1 MTGHVRKVEI
11 SLAVAA
17 MVASGVACRS
27 GREADSGKADLK
39 VRTTSEA
46 DLKVRTTSGG
56 GGGDLR
62 VSLRSDPQSFNWI
75 TRRDSSAYLVTLL
88 TQAWLVRVNRLTDTV
103 EPWLAESWSASPDGL
118 RYTIKLRQGITFA
131 DGAPFTS
138 ADVVFSLA
146 AAYDEKGG
154 SMIADSMRVGGKNL
168 TADAV
173 DPATVVVTFPGPF
186 GPGLRLFDNLPILP
200 RHKLRDAT
208 GADGWLAAA
217 WRTSANPANLTGLG
231 PFTIAEYTAGQ
242 RLVFARNPRYF
253 RKDPNGVQLPL
264 VDRVVVEIV
273 ADQSAETLRLE
284 SGQIDISANEIRLE
298 DYAIFKRAAD
308 ASRLKLYDVG
318 VAVNADSLWFNLK
331 PGAFAGDPRA
341 AWIQRDELRQAISL
355 AVDRKVF
362 VDTVY
367 LGAAVP
373 VFGPVTPGNKAWY
386 VPELQTAHDP
396 AKAKGL
402 LASIGLT
409 DRNGDGRLEDAAN
422 RPARFTILTAK
433 GQTALERGV
442 AVVRDELAKI
452 GLTVDTVP
460 LDANALVGQFL
471 GGKPYDAV
479 NVGLIPSDT
488 DPALIL
494 DFWLSSGGSH
504 LWNPEQK
511 SPATPWERQIDQLMA
526 RQAAALDP
534 GERRTL
540 FTEAQKVFSD
550 HAPMLYFAAPRIYV
564 ATSARVL
571 NVDPML
577 RRPQALWSPDT
588 IALRR

>member
-1 MTGHVRKVEI
+1 MTGHTRKVVI
-11 SLAVAA
+11 SLAIGA
-17 MVASGVACRS
+17 MVVSGVACRS
-27 GREADSGKADLK
+27 ERGAADAGSTADLK
-39 VRTTSEA
+39 VGTTSA
-46 DLKVRTTSGG
+46 A
-56 GGGDLR
+56 GDLR

-88 TQAWLVRVNRLTDTV
+88 TQAWLVRVNRLTDTI
-103 EPWLAESWSASPDGL
+103 EPWLAESWTVSPDGL
-118 RYTIKLRQGITFA
+118 RYTIKLRQGVTFA
-131 DGAPFTS
+131 DGTPFTS
-138 ADVVFSLA
+138 DDVVFSLA
-146 AAYDEKGG
+146 AAYDQKGG
-154 SMIADSMRVGGKNL
+154 SMVGDSMRVGGKDL
-168 TADAV
+168 TAEAV
-173 DPATVVVTFPGPF
+173 DPSTVVVTFPGPF
-186 GPGLRLFDNLPILP
+186 GPGLRLWDNLPILP
-200 RHKLRDAT
+200 RHKLQVAVGGDN
-208 GADGWLAAA
+208 WLANA
-217 WRTSANPANLTGLG
+217 WRTSANPADLTGLG

-242 RLVFARNPRYF
+242 RLVFNRNPRYF
-253 RKDPNGVQLPL
+253 RKDASGAQLPL
-264 VDRVVVEIV
+264 VDRVIVEIV
-273 ADQSAETLRLE
+273 SDQAAETLRLE

-298 DYAIFKRAAD
+298 DYAIFKRGAD
-308 ASRLKLYDVG
+308 AGRLKLYDVG
-318 VAVNADSLWFNLK
+318 VAVSADSLWFNLR
-331 PGAFAGDPRA
+331 PGAFKGDPRA
-341 AWIQRDELRQAISL
+341 SWIQRDELRKAISL
-355 AVDRKVF
+355 AVDRKAF

-386 VPELQTAHDP
+386 VPELQPAHDP
-396 AKAKGL
+396 AKAKAL

-409 DRNGDGRLEDAAN
+409 DRNGDGRLEDAAD

-452 GLTVDTVP
+452 GLVVDTVP
-460 LDANALVGQFL
+460 LDANALVGTFL

-479 NVGLIPSDT
+479 YFGLIPSDT

-511 SPATPWERQIDQLMA
+511 SPATAWERQIDQLMA
-526 RQAAALDP
+526 KQAAALDA

-540 FTEAQKVFSD
+540 FTEVQKIFAE
-550 HAPMLYFAAPRIYV
+550 HEPMLYFAAPRIYV
-564 ATSARVL
+564 ATSAAVTNL
-571 NVDPML
+571 TPML

>member
-1 MTGHVRKVEI
+1 MRN
-11 SLAVAA
+11 LAVSIAIAA
-17 MVASGVACRS
+17 AVESGTACRS
-27 GREADSGKADLK
+27 ERETADLK
-39 VRTTSEA
+39 VRTTEGTEA
-46 DLKVRTTSGG
+46 DLKVRTTR
-56 GGGDLR
+56 GGDLL

-103 EPWLAESWSASPDGL
+103 EPWLAESWAASPDGL
-118 RYTIKLRQGITFA
+118 RYTIRLRQGVTFA
-131 DGAPFTS
+131 DGAPFT
-138 ADVVFSLA
+138 ADDVVFSLA

-200 RHKLRDAT
+200 RHKLRDT
-208 GADGWLAAA
+208 IGVDGGLAAA
-217 WRTSANPANLTGLG
+217 WRTSANLADLTGLG
-231 PFTIAEYTAGQ
+231 PFTIAEYAAGR

-253 RKDPNGVQLPL
+253 RKDASGAQLPL

-273 ADQSAETLRLE
+273 SDQSAETLRLE
-284 SGQIDISANEIRLE
+284 SGQIDVSANEIRLE

-308 ASRLKLYDVG
+308 AGRLKLHDVG
-318 VAVNADSLWFNLK
+318 VAVSADSLWFNLK
-331 PGAFAGDPRA
+331 PGAFKGDPRA
-341 AWIQRDELRQAISL
+341 AWIQRDELRKAISL

-362 VDTVY
+362 ADTVY

-373 VFGPVTPGNKAWY
+373 LYGPITPGNKAWY
-386 VPELQTAHDP
+386 VPELPQPPHDP
-396 AKAKGL
+396 AKAKAL
-402 LASIGLT
+402 LASIGLA
-409 DRNGDGRLEDAAN
+409 DRDGDGTLEDAAS
-422 RPARFTILTAK
+422 RPGRFTLLTAK

-442 AVVRDELAKI
+442 AVIRDELARI
-452 GLTVDTVP
+452 GLAVDIVP
-460 LDANALVGQFL
+460 LEANALVGTFL

-479 NVGLIPSDT
+479 YFGLIPSDT

-504 LWNPEQK
+504 LWNAGQAA
-511 SPATPWERQIDQLMA
+511 PATPWERQIDQLMA
-526 RQAAALDP
+526 KQAAALDQ
-534 GERRTL
+534 GERRLL
-540 FTEAQKVFSD
+540 FTEVQKIFAQ
-550 HAPMLYFAAPRIYV
+550 HEPMLYFAAPRIYV
-564 ATSARVL
+564 ATSARVQ
-571 NVDPML
+571 NVEPML

>member
-1 MTGHVRKVEI
+1 MRN
-11 SLAVAA
+11 LAVSIAIAA
-17 MVASGVACRS
+17 AVESGTACRS
-27 GREADSGKADLK
+27 ERETADLK
-39 VRTTSEA
+39 VRTTEGTEA
-46 DLKVRTTSGG
+46 DLKVRTTR
-56 GGGDLR
+56 GGDLL

-103 EPWLAESWSASPDGL
+103 EPWLAESWAASPDGL
-118 RYTIKLRQGITFA
+118 RYTIRLRQGVTFA
-131 DGAPFTS
+131 DGAPFT
-138 ADVVFSLA
+138 ADDVVFSLA

-200 RHKLRDAT
+200 RHKLRDT
-208 GADGWLAAA
+208 IGVDGGLAAA
-217 WRTSANPANLTGLG
+217 WRTSANLADLTGLG
-231 PFTIAEYTAGQ
+231 PFTIAEYAAGR

-253 RKDPNGVQLPL
+253 RKDASGAQLPL

-273 ADQSAETLRLE
+273 SDQSAETLRLE
-284 SGQIDISANEIRLE
+284 SGQIDVSANEIRLE

-308 ASRLKLYDVG
+308 AGRLKLHDVG
-318 VAVNADSLWFNLK
+318 VAVSADSLWFNLK
-331 PGAFAGDPRA
+331 PGAFRGDPRA
-341 AWIQRDELRQAISL
+341 AWIQRDELRKAISL

-362 VDTVY
+362 ADTVY

-373 VFGPVTPGNKAWY
+373 LYGPITPGNRAWY
-386 VPELQTAHDP
+386 VPELPQPPHDA
-396 AKAKGL
+396 AKAKAL
-402 LASIGLT
+402 LASIGLA
-409 DRNGDGRLEDAAN
+409 DRDGDGTLEDAAS
-422 RPARFTILTAK
+422 RPARFTLLTAK

-442 AVVRDELAKI
+442 AVIRDELARI
-452 GLTVDTVP
+452 GLAVDIVP
-460 LDANALVGQFL
+460 LEANALVGTFL

-479 NVGLIPSDT
+479 YFGLIPSDT

-504 LWNPEQK
+504 LWNAGQAA
-511 SPATPWERQIDQLMA
+511 PATPWERQIDQLMA
-526 RQAAALDP
+526 KQAAALDQ
-534 GERRTL
+534 GERRLL
-540 FTEAQKVFSD
+540 FTEVQKIFAQ
-550 HAPMLYFAAPRIYV
+550 HEPMLYFAAPRIYV
-564 ATSARVL
+564 ATSARVQ
-571 NVDPML
+571 NVEPML

>member
-1 MTGHVRKVEI
+1 MTGHARNVAI
-11 SLAVAA
+11 SLAIAVMA
-17 MVASGVACRS
+17 VSGAACRS
-27 GREADSGKADLK
+27 ERGADSTADSADLK
-39 VRTTSEA
+39 VGTTS
-46 DLKVRTTSGG
+46 T
-56 GGGDLR
+56 GGDLR

-75 TRRDSSAYLVTLL
+75 TRRDSSTYLVTLF

-103 EPWLAESWSASPDGL
+103 EPWLAESWTTSPDGL
-118 RYTIKLRQGITFA
+118 RYTIKLRQGVTFA

-138 ADVVFSLA
+138 DDVVFSLA
-146 AAYDEKGG
+146 AAYDEKAG
-154 SMIADSMRVGGKNL
+154 SMVGDSMRVGGKNL
-168 TADAV
+168 TASAV
-173 DPATVVVTFPGPF
+173 DPTTVVVTFPGPF

-200 RHKLRDAT
+200 RHKLQ
-208 GADGWLAAA
+208 GAVGGDNWLANA
-217 WRTSANPANLTGLG
+217 WRTSANPAELTGLG
-231 PFTIAEYTAGQ
+231 PFMLAEYTAGQ
-242 RLVFARNPRYF
+242 RLVFNRNPRYF
-253 RKDPNGVQLPL
+253 RKDASGAQLPL
-264 VDRVVVEIV
+264 VDRVIVEIV
-273 ADQSAETLRLE
+273 SDQAAETLRLE

-308 ASRLKLYDVG
+308 AGRLKLYDVG

-331 PGAFAGDPRA
+331 PGAFKGDPRA
-341 AWIQRDELRQAISL
+341 PWIQRDELRKAISL

-373 VFGPVTPGNKAWY
+373 VSGPVTPGNKAWY
-386 VPELQTAHDP
+386 VPELPQPEHDA
-396 AKAKGL
+396 AKAKAL

-442 AVVRDELAKI
+442 AVVRDELTKI

-460 LDANALVGQFL
+460 LDANALVGTFL

-479 NVGLIPSDT
+479 YFGLIPSDT

-511 SPATPWERQIDQLMA
+511 SPATPWERQIDQLLA
-526 RQAAALDP
+526 KQAAALDV

-540 FTEAQKVFSD
+540 FTEVQKIFAE
-550 HAPMLYFAAPRIYV
+550 HEPMIYFAAPRIYV

-571 NVDPML
+571 NVEPML

>member
-1 MTGHVRKVEI
+1 LTGHARIVAI
-11 SLAVAA
+11 SLAMAA

-27 GREADSGKADLK
+27 ESGSDKADPTVAAGLT
-39 VRTTSEA
+39 VRTTS
-46 DLKVRTTSGG
+46 T
-56 GGGDLR
+56 GGDLR

-118 RYTIKLRQGITFA
+118 RYTIKLRQGVTFA

-138 ADVVFSLA
+138 DDVVFSLA

-154 SMIADSMRVGGKNL
+154 SMVADSMRVGGKNL
-168 TADAV
+168 TAEAV
-173 DPATVVVTFPGPF
+173 DPVTVVITFPGPF

-200 RHKLRDAT
+200 RHKLRET
-208 GADGWLAAA
+208 KGDGWLANA
-217 WRTSANPANLTGLG
+217 WRTSANPAELTGLG
-231 PFTIAEYTAGQ
+231 PFVLTEYTAGQ

-253 RKDPNGVQLPL
+253 RKDANGLQLPL
-264 VDRVVVEIV
+264 LDRVVVEIV
-273 ADQSAETLRLE
+273 SGQDAELLRLQAGQSDLSE
-284 SGQIDISANEIRLE
+284 SQIRLE
-298 DYAIFKRAAD
+298 DYAPVKRAAD
-308 ASRLKLYDVG
+308 EGRLKLYDVG
-318 VAVNADSLWFNLK
+318 TALSADSLWFNLK
-331 PGAFAGDPRA
+331 PGAFKGDPRA

-362 VDTVY
+362 IDTVY

-386 VPELQTAHDP
+386 AADLPQPANDP
-396 AKAKGL
+396 AKARAL

-409 DRNGDGRLEDAAN
+409 DRNGDGRLEDAGN
-422 RPARFTILTAK
+422 RPARFTILTVK

-442 AVVRDELAKI
+442 AVVRDELTKI
-452 GLTVDTVP
+452 GLAVDTVP
-460 LDANALVGQFL
+460 LDANALVGTFL

-479 NVGLIPSDT
+479 YFSLIPSDT
-488 DPALIL
+488 DPALNL

-511 SPATPWERQIDQLMA
+511 SPATSWERQLDQLMA
-526 RQAAALDP
+526 KQAAALDA
-534 GERRTL
+534 GERRKL
-540 FTEAQKVFSD
+540 FTEVQRIFLE

-571 NVDPML
+571 NIDPML

>member
-1 MTGHVRKVEI
+1 MRN
-11 SLAVAA
+11 LAVSIAIAA
-17 MVASGVACRS
+17 AVESGTACRS
-27 GREADSGKADLK
+27 ERETADLK
-39 VRTTSEA
+39 VRTTEGTEA
-46 DLKVRTTSGG
+46 DLKVRTTR
-56 GGGDLR
+56 GGDLL

-103 EPWLAESWSASPDGL
+103 EPWLAESWAASPDGL
-118 RYTIKLRQGITFA
+118 RYTIRLRQGVTFA
-131 DGAPFTS
+131 DGAPFT
-138 ADVVFSLA
+138 ADDVVFSLA

-200 RHKLRDAT
+200 RHKLRDT
-208 GADGWLAAA
+208 IGVDGGLAAA
-217 WRTSANPANLTGLG
+217 WRTSANLADLTGLG
-231 PFTIAEYTAGQ
+231 PFTIAEYAAGR

-253 RKDPNGVQLPL
+253 RKDASGAQLPL

-273 ADQSAETLRLE
+273 SDQSAETLRLE
-284 SGQIDISANEIRLE
+284 SGQIDVSANEIRLE

-308 ASRLKLYDVG
+308 AGRLKLHDVG
-318 VAVNADSLWFNLK
+318 VAVSADSLWFNLK
-331 PGAFAGDPRA
+331 PGAFRGDPRA
-341 AWIQRDELRQAISL
+341 AWIQRDELRKAISL

-362 VDTVY
+362 ADTVY

-373 VFGPVTPGNKAWY
+373 LYGPITPGNRAWY
-386 VPELQTAHDP
+386 VPELPQPPHDA
-396 AKAKGL
+396 AKAKAL
-402 LASIGLT
+402 LASIGLA
-409 DRNGDGRLEDAAN
+409 DRDGDGTLEDAAS
-422 RPARFTILTAK
+422 RPARFTLLTAK

-442 AVVRDELAKI
+442 AVIRDELAKI
-452 GLTVDTVP
+452 GIAVDIVP
-460 LDANALVGQFL
+460 LEANALVGTFL

-479 NVGLIPSDT
+479 YFGLIPSDT

-504 LWNPEQK
+504 LWNAGQAA
-511 SPATPWERQIDQLMA
+511 PATPWERQIDQLMA
-526 RQAAALDP
+526 KQAAALDQ
-534 GERRTL
+534 GERRLL
-540 FTEAQKVFSD
+540 FTEVQKIFAQ
-550 HAPMLYFAAPRIYV
+550 HEPMLYFAAPRIYV
-564 ATSARVL
+564 ATSARVQ
-571 NVDPML
+571 NVEPML